1 MMAPPVG
8 SAARD
13 WTQAELRP
21 PIANHPIREHSAC
34 RRYWRTTDL
43 VSVGLLLILASGL
56 RLCLVAHTEVAA
68 RDSIG
73 YIRYA
78 WQLEN
83 RSWIQVLRETEQP
96 PLYALAIKAASAPV
110 RQFVTGPKSIVMQ
123 RTAQLVSA
131 LAG

>member
-1 MMAPPVG
+1 MMAPPVV

-13 WTQAELRP
+13 CTQIEPQQPTIASPHPVRSDSRRP
-21 PIANHPIREHSAC
+21 
-34 RRYWRTTDL
+34 WRTTDL

-56 RLCLVAHTEVAA
+56 RLYLVAHTEVAA

-110 RQFVTGPKSIVMQ
+110 RQFVTGPETIVMQ
-123 RTAQLVSA
+123 RTA
-131 LAG
+131 